1 MGSGRES
8 GSVTAEDEE
17 TFDVM
22 GTDSDSISRET
33 EGNKN
38 ALDTLG
44 RFY

>member
-22 GTDSDSISRET
+22 GTDSDSTSPET
-33 EGNKN
+33 EGKK
-38 ALDTLG
+38 TLSMC
-44 RFY
+44 RDN